1 MSPSVHLP
9 EIADPPP
16 SFAEQRRWFAIG
28 ASKAAS
34 IPGLI
39 LCTAHVGF
47 AGLAQEAGIGMG
59 LAVFMVLAIWA
70 LPAMVVLLGAVL
82 SGAGLAA
89 VAFAVALSS
98 VRLTPMVV
106 ALVPEM
112 RGRRTSK
119 LTLYL
124 LAHFVAV
131 TSWVIAMET
140 IRKVPRELRTSYY
153 FGLGSIL
160 IVINMIVVAVV
171 YMVAPALP
179 PAVVAGLFLLTPMY
193 FLTSLWGSARETATY
208 VAMLLG
214 LALGPLL
221 HLVAPGFD
229 LLGAGLLGGG
239 AAYTI
244 HLTQARRT

>member
-1 MSPSVHLP
+1 MPEDEIPASPSFSEH
-9 EIADPPP
+9 
-16 SFAEQRRWFAIG
+16 RHWFLHG

-39 LCTAHVGF
+39 LCTAHIGF
-47 AGLAQEAGIGMG
+47 AGLAQEAGMTMAQ
-59 LAVFMVLAIWA
+59 AVFMVATIWA
-70 LPAMVVLLGAVL
+70 LPGMVVLLGAVL
-82 SGAGLAA
+82 SGAGLIA

-112 RGRRTSK
+112 RGPKTKK

-140 IRKVPRELRTSYY
+140 MRSVPRDMRTTYY
-153 FGLGSIL
+153 AGLGSIL
-160 IVINMIVVAVV
+160 VLINMIVVAVV
-171 YMVAPALP
+171 YSVLDSLP
-179 PAVVAGLFLLTPMY
+179 PAVAAGLFLLTPMY
-193 FLTSLWGSARETATY
+193 FVTSLWGSAREQAAHI
-208 VAMLLG
+208 AMVLG
-214 LALGPLL
+214 LVLGPLL

-229 LLGAGLLGGG
+229 LLGAGLIGGG
-239 AAYTI
+239 VAYAI
-244 HLTQARRT
+244 HLWRDRPA